1 MGIKNLKNQVPQSR
15 TDFEPSIKTLL
26 RILKT
31 ISENQ
36 SIGKTNL
43 SLSTNLNYDRLSK
56 HILWLEQKGFVRS
69 VVTDGKIHFALTSNG
84 THFAEII
91 S

>member
-1 MGIKNLKNQVPQSR
+1 MGIKNAKNQTPQTR
-15 TDFEPSIKTLL
+15 ADFEPSIKTLL

-69 VVTDGKIHFALTSNG
+69 IVSEGKIHFTLTSNG